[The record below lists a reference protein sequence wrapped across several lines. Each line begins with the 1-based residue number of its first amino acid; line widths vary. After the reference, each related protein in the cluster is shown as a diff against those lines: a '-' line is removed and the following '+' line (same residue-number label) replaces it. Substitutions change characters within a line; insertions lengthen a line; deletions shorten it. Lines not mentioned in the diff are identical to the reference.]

1 MSMKFGYV
9 RVSTKEQNTARQ
21 TVALDGLGL
30 DEVFTDHASGK
41 NTDRPELQRMIGKLR
56 RGDTVTV
63 KSVDRL
69 GRNTKDLLDLLDQML
84 KQGVKVEFLE
94 PSLTF
99 DESPTSRFILTML
112 GAVGELERSF
122 IRQRQ
127 SEGIAVAKDEGRFN
141 GRPKDAELR
150 DKVQGWLAKGL
161 SADAIAK
168 LCGCG
173 RATVFRIKKELAEV
187 SKADAV
193 PE

>member
-1 MSMKFGYV
+1 MKFGYV

-21 TVALDGLGL
+21 TAALESLAL
-30 DEVFTDHASGK
+30 DEVFIDHASGK

-56 RGDTVTV
+56 RGDSVTV

-84 KQGVKVEFLE
+84 TQGVTVQFLE

-141 GRPKDAELR
+141 GRPKDTELR
-150 DKVQGWLAKGL
+150 DKVQALLAKKL
-161 SADAIAK
+161 SADEIAK

-173 RATVFRIKKELAEV
+173 RATVFRIKKESMA
-187 SKADAV
+187 AV
-193 PE
+193 VPA

>member
-1 MSMKFGYV
+1 MKFGYV

-21 TVALDGLGL
+21 TAALESLAL
-30 DEVFTDHASGK
+30 DEVFIDHASGK

-56 RGDTVTV
+56 RGDSVTV

-69 GRNTKDLLDLLDQML
+69 GRNTKDLLDLLDKML
-84 KQGVKVEFLE
+84 TQGVTVQFLE

-127 SEGIAVAKDEGRFN
+127 SEGIAVAKEEGRFN
-141 GRPKDAELR
+141 GRPKDTELR
-150 DKVQGWLAKGL
+150 DKVQALLAKDL

-173 RATVFRIKKELAEV
+173 RATVFRIKRELAKEPMP
-187 SKADAV
+187 AV
-193 PE
+193 VPA